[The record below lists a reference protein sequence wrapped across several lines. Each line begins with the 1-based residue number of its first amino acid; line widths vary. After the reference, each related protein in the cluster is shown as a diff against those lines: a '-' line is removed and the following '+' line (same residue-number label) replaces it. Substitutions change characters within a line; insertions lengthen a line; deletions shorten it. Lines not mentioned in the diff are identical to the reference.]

1 MYYGASYYS
10 SMILLIP
17 AMIFAFY
24 AQTKVKGTFNR
35 FLQVRN
41 MRGYTGAQVARTI
54 LDRNDLR
61 DVHIEHVGGYL
72 SDHYDPRKKV
82 VRLSSNVYNGTS
94 IASISV
100 AAHEVGHAMQHAK
113 GYAPLTIRNQIA
125 PVASIASQF
134 ALPLAFL
141 GFFLGSVGLI
151 DIGIYI
157 YIAAIAFHVITL
169 PVEYNASSR
178 AIKELTANG
187 LIYNEEVKSSKSVLN
202 AAAMTYLAAA
212 AVSVAQLLRLLALRN
227 SRD

>member
-1 MYYGASYYS
+1 
-10 SMILLIP
+10 MILMIP

-24 AQTKVKGTFNR
+24 AQSKVKGTFNR
-35 FLQVRN
+35 FLQVRS

-54 LDRNDLR
+54 LDRNGLR
-61 DVHIEHVGGYL
+61 DVHIEHVRGYL

-82 VRLSSNVYNGTS
+82 VRLSSNVHNGTS

-100 AAHEVGHAMQHAK
+100 AAHEVGHAIQHSK
-113 GYAPLTIRNQIA
+113 NYAPLTIRSQIA
-125 PVASIASQF
+125 PVASIASQV

-141 GFFLGSVGLI
+141 GFFLGRGGLALI
-151 DIGIYI
+151 DLGIYI

-187 LIYNEEVKSSKSVLN
+187 IIYNEEVKSSKAVLN
-202 AAAMTYLAAA
+202 AAALTYVA
-212 AVSVAQLLRLLALRN
+212 AVAVSIGQLLRLLVLRN

>member
-1 MYYGASYYS
+1 MIGFYS
-10 SMILLIP
+10 SMVYLLP

-24 AQTKVKGTFNR
+24 AQSKVKSSFR
-35 FLQVRN
+35 RYLQVRN
-41 MRGYTGAQVARTI
+41 MRGYTGAQAARMI
-54 LDRNDLR
+54 LDRNGLK
-61 DVHIEHVGGYL
+61 DVPVEHIGGYL

-100 AAHEVGHAMQHAK
+100 AAHEVGHAMQHAG

-125 PVASIASQF
+125 PVASIGTQV
-134 ALPLAFL
+134 ALPLAVFGLFL
-141 GFFLGSVGLI
+141 RTPFLV

-178 AIKELTANG
+178 AIGQLTSNG
-187 LIYNEEVKSSKSVLN
+187 MIYNEEVKSAKSVLN

-212 AVSVAQLLRLLALRN
+212 AVSIAQLFRLLALRN
-227 SRD
+227 RD

>member
-1 MYYGASYYS
+1 
-10 SMILLIP
+10 MILLIP

-24 AQTKVKGTFNR
+24 AQSKVKGTFNR
-35 FLQVRN
+35 YLQVRN
-41 MRGYTGAQVARTI
+41 MRGYTGAQVARMI
-54 LDRNDLR
+54 LDRNGLR
-61 DVHIEHVGGYL
+61 DVHIEHIGGYL

-82 VRLSSNVYNGTS
+82 VRLSSNVYSGTS

-100 AAHEVGHAMQHAK
+100 AAHEVGHAIQHAK

-141 GFFLGSVGLI
+141 GFFLGASNLI
-151 DIGIYI
+151 DLGIYI
-157 YIAAIAFHVITL
+157 YIAAIAFHIITL

-178 AIKELTANG
+178 AVQQLTGNG

-202 AAAMTYLAAA
+202 AAALTYLAAA
-212 AVSVAQLLRLLALRN
+212 AVSIAQLLRLLALRD
-227 SRD
+227 RD

>member
-1 MYYGASYYS
+1 MYYS
-10 SMILLIP
+10 SMILLLP

-24 AQTKVKGTFNR
+24 AQSKVKGTFNR
-35 FLQVRN
+35 YLQVRN

-54 LDRNDLR
+54 LDRNGLR
-61 DVHIEHVGGYL
+61 DVQIEQVRGYL

-82 VRLSSNVYNGTS
+82 IRLSSNVYNSSS

-100 AAHEVGHAMQHAK
+100 AAHEVGHAIQHAK
-113 GYAPLTIRNQIA
+113 GYAPLAIRNQIA
-125 PVASIASQF
+125 PIASISSRF

-151 DIGIYI
+151 DLGIYI

-169 PVEYNASSR
+169 PVEYNASTR
-178 AIKELTANG
+178 AIEQLTSNG

-202 AAAMTYLAAA
+202 AAALTYLAAA
-212 AVSVAQLLRLLALRN
+212 AVSIAQLLRLLALRN
-227 SRD
+227 RD